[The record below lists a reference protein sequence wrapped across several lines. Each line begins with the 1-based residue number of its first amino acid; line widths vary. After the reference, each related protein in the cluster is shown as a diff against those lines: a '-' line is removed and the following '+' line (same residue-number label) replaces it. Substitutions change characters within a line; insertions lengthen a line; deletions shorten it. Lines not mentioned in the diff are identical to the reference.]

1 MIKVEGKTKRELE
14 FSGSIKR
21 LISPPQESQDAK
33 RSRTGI
39 ILAQTAGNL
48 SITRP
53 VMTPQSEGHGIG
65 DEVSGHDETTKETS
79 LKSLWKRNVE
89 VNVRNRMD
97 SGFTLITEQKSTD
110 TKAENLIT
118 RLDVEVHQPSVQ
130 TTAHTAQDTTQ
141 ERETDYNK
149 RGITR
154 TAVTSPNGDGD
165 TVTSSD
171 QEHVGGIV
179 LDFVFDVFNVH
190 QTFILQDKMLIQLRT
205 SYLSCN

>member
-1 MIKVEGKTKRELE
+1 MKKVEGKTKRELE

-33 RSRTGI
+33 RSRTAI

-48 SITRP
+48 NITGP

-79 LKSLWKRNVE
+79 LKSVWKRNVE
-89 VNVRNRMD
+89 VNVRNTMD

-141 ERETDYNK
+141 ERETDFNK

-171 QEHVGGIV
+171 QEHAGGIV
-179 LDFVFDVFNVH
+179 LDFVYVFE
-190 QTFILQDKMLIQLRT
+190 TMYIKQLF
-205 SYLSCN
+205 YKKKC